1 MTFETASILYD
12 RYAKHILVMLIVL
25 LAFAT
30 YGTIFSFQIPESF
43 EKTLNHLEYTHMGD
57 FNYTVFVKP
66 STVYNNESVITIDNK
81 TTIYGSPIAR
91 KLATDFVVRFRYN
104 FSQIQILSNL
114 TNINFSFEASTILN
128 YSDITKVLTLNESIP
143 ISIPFQDVFH
153 VNTSQLDEIIEA
165 ISLDTGIAT
174 SNFSYQII
182 PRITLNAIFRE
193 EERITLLFTPK
204 FSLNFNSDKITIS
217 GINNEVSERLR
228 HLEEIPVSW
237 NQIPIAFLR
246 RGYPIALF
254 ALGLFTLM
262 TTRNILLQM
271 EAKKTGF
278 LYRNSKNLL
287 VEVVELPLI
296 ETQNKVKTKSL
307 NDLIKISNLV
317 QEPILHK
324 DSAFIVFDEDTSYQF
339 MDSAEDN

>member
-143 ISIPFQDVFH
+143 
-153 VNTSQLDEIIEA
+153 